1 MTFLDDDRPKKPVI
15 HVIGEDLTL
24 LSIAEIELRIAMLH
38 AEISRLEQAKA
49 GKSDARQMADSFFK
63 S

>member
-24 LSIAEIELRIAMLH
+24 LSIAELDVRIEILN

-49 GKSDARQMADSFFK
+49 RKSSARDMADSVFK
-63 S
+63 L